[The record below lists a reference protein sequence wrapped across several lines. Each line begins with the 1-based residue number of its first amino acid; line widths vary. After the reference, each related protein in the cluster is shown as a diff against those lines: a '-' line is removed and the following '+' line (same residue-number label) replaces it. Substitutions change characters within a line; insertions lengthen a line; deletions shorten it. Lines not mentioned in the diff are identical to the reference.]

1 MSSPFRAML
10 AFLLI
15 VARLVRSPITV
26 RAVTDLPE
34 PDSPTSAMVSP
45 LWSWKE
51 TSRTAF
57 TMPPSTLK
65 STAIFWAS
73 RISSRPC
80 VPISL
85 RVAEVTVSAIATSVR
100 INCVAQAIA
109 KRIEGEDGDEDED
122 DGGKD
127 PRIRA
132 NHEERA
138 CILQHQSP

>member
-1 MSSPFRAML
+1 MSSPLRVML

-15 VARLVRSPITV
+15 VARLVSRPITV
-26 RAVTDLPE
+26 RAVTDFPE

-45 LWSWKE
+45 LWSWKD

-57 TMPPSTLK
+57 TTPPSTLK

-85 RVAEVTVSAIATSVR
+85 RVAEVTVSAIAASVR
-100 INCVAQAIA
+100 IDCVAQAIA
-109 KRIEGEDGDEDED
+109 KHKKSEDGDEDED

-132 NHEERA
+132 DHGERA